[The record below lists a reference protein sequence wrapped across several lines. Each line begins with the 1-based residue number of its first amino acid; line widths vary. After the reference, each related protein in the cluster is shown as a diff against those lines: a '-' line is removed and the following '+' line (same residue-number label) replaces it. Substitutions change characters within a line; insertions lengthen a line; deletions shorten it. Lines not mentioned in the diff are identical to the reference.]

1 MGYISNDLT
10 STDTCTVVW
19 IKLGF
24 YVADEECSLE
34 DLTAFLEEGDFE
46 EDCGQEVSSLKKDV
60 SEEKSESSCNEEEEE
75 EEEEDLS
82 IQGNI
87 LVRIIPENSCRICTD
102 TYHPDK

>member
-1 MGYISNDLT
+1 M
-10 STDTCTVVW
+10 VW
-19 IKLGF
+19 IKSGF

-46 EDCGQEVSSLKKDV
+46 EDCGQEVSSQKKDV

-75 EEEEDLS
+75 EEEEDLN

-102 TYHPDK
+102 TYHPVK